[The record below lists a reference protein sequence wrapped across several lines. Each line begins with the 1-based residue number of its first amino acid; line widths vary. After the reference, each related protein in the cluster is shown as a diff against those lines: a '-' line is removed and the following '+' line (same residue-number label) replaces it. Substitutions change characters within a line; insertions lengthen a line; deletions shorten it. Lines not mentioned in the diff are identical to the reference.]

1 MFYKEDVMKYYI
13 IYKIEA
19 IASKRPNTHQV
30 KALVEEGI
38 LSKTLMKSEDMELY
52 LGDDW
57 VSPLYHQINL
67 AVDFI
72 TTSVGMGLGVPDIS
86 GDSLVAKAAY
96 NVAKATVAVPTR
108 YATSQEFFRLLME
121 EVE

>member
-1 MFYKEDVMKYYI
+1 MK
-13 IYKIEA
+13 
-19 IASKRPNTHQV
+19 N
-30 KALVEEGI
+30 
-38 LSKTLMKSEDMELY
+38 EDMELY

-72 TTSVGMGLGVPDIS
+72 STSVAMGLGIPDIS
-86 GDSLVAKAAY
+86 RDSLVAKAAY
-96 NVAKATVAVPTR
+96 NVAKATVTNVPTR

-121 EVE
+121 EV